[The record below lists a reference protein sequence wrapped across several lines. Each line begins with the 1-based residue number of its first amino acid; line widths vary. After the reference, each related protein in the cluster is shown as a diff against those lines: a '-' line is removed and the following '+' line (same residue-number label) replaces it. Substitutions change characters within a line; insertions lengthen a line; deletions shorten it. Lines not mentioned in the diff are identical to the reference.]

1 MILSGQQLR
10 DVYEALVLPM
20 GHPDPIGYMTRAFFF
35 SGGDPDY
42 YGGDGKVG
50 FMPIEPE
57 RATELTGNGE
67 VATLQNNVST
77 TVVIDLM
84 YFQQYGTV
92 NDMMVAFHF
101 GEDMISPDGNYT
113 GELGEFIETVNELRL
128 SMKDIVSP
136 RRATLKD
143 VIKMLKDQLER
154 KNKPS
159 KGMMEVVER
168 ILEEK

>member
-1 MILSGQQLR
+1 MILSGQQLK
-10 DVYEALVLPM
+10 DVYQALVLPM
-20 GHPDPIGYMTRAFFF
+20 GHPDPIGYMTRAFLF

-50 FMPIEPE
+50 FMPVEPE
-57 RATELTGNGE
+57 RAAEMTGNGE

-77 TVVIDLM
+77 TVVMDLM

-101 GEDMISPDGNYT
+101 GEDAISPEGNYT
-113 GELGEFIETVNELRL
+113 GELAEFIDSVAELRP
-128 SMKDIVSP
+128 SMRDIVSP

-143 VIKMLKDQLER
+143 VIKMLKNQLDR
-154 KNKPS
+154 KNVPT